1 MVQGRQAHSAFVLSP
16 LTPCALRFTVEE
28 FPRRL
33 LVKIGVR
40 SILLALSFLVKK
52 AEKGR
57 VFTIC
62 LFMKEFFV

>member
-1 MVQGRQAHSAFVLSP
+1 LKGCIGGNFDDSMITGRSLQ
-16 LTPCALRFTVEE
+16 EE
-28 FPRRL
+28 KVGKGL
-33 LVKIGVR
+33 R

-57 VFTIC
+57 VFTVC